1 MQLLLEPCLLNSDTS
16 NPLQFVIKNK
26 SGISMNVLLLA
37 RSFLKGMKCIHLK
50 VKCVF
55 WHWSNRFS
63 KHSQF
68 AFDRQKEIIRS

>member
-37 RSFLKGMKCIHLK
+37 RSFLKRHEKASKGK
-50 VKCVF
+50 VCVLTLVKQVL
-55 WHWSNRFS
+55 S

-68 AFDRQKEIIRS
+68 AKKR